1 MCGAQD
7 SRLKPWA
14 VPLLL
19 SIDEAEAHRQEKGTQ
34 LQVKPAARLLLLI
47 ASALAFALAFPPF
60 GHSWILLGVWPA
72 FLVAIRG
79 LRPSFARGAGFLW
92 GLIAFGAGVS
102 WFWNIFEARCIPLFA
117 ILAIFPA
124 LFAGLLAWAEK
135 KGLSGARLAGFAAVA
150 WCALEFVRGEIFWL
164 KFPWLTF
171 GTSLDPFFLHPLI
184 GTYGVGFCLTLGMS
198 LAINGS
204 AKTRRIAWATSLLLV
219 IASHLPLPTPPEVN
233 PGIRITGIQAEAVA
247 PEEYLSLTEAS
258 AQKSDLVIW
267 PEYSVPF
274 DLRKSTRLF
283 QRVAEVSSA
292 RDLTLVIGTQ
302 TDLGGGIWSNS
313 ALTLKGTEVLGQHD
327 KVHTVHL
334 FADGQPGKTAL
345 PVTTAL
351 GKIGTPICFD
361 CDFQDI
367 VRPMTSAGAEFFAV
381 PIMDAESWG
390 QRLHVQHA
398 HLFRLRAAENRRWMA
413 VVGTSGVSQIIDPQG
428 NVITQL
434 PAMKPG
440 ILQGTLHPRTD
451 LTIYTRIGWLLPWA
465 LLASLPILIAGIAF
479 RSSSNSS
486 FS

>member
-1 MCGAQD
+1 M
-7 SRLKPWA
+7 
-14 VPLLL
+14 
-19 SIDEAEAHRQEKGTQ
+19 
-34 LQVKPAARLLLLI
+34 KPATRLLLLI
-47 ASALAFALAFPPF
+47 ASALAFALAFPPL

-72 FLVAIRG
+72 FLIALRG

-92 GLIAFGAGVS
+92 GLVAFGAGVS

-135 KGLSGARLAGFAAVA
+135 KGVSGAHFAVFAAIA
-150 WCALEFVRGEIFWL
+150 WSALEFVRGEIFWL

-171 GTSLDPFFLHPLI
+171 GTSMDPSFLHPLI
-184 GTYGVGFCLTLGMS
+184 GTYGVGFCLTLALS
-198 LAINGS
+198 LAVHGS
-204 AKTRRIAWATSLLLV
+204 GKTRVVAWTASILVV
-219 IASHLPLPTPPEVN
+219 IASLLPRPSSRDDG
-233 PGIRITGIQAEAVA
+233 PGIHITGIQAEAVA
-247 PEEYLSLTEAS
+247 PEEHLSLTESS

-267 PEYSVPF
+267 PEYSVQF

-283 QRVAEVSSA
+283 QRVAEASSD

-302 TDLGGGIWSNS
+302 TDLGGGIWSNT

-367 VRPMTSAGAEFFAV
+367 VRPMTLAGAEFFAV

-390 QRLHVQHA
+390 LRQHVQHA

-428 NVITQL
+428 KVITQL
-434 PAMKPG
+434 PTMRPG
-440 ILQGTLHPRTD
+440 ILQGTLHPRSD
-451 LTIYTRIGWLLPWA
+451 LSLYTRIGWLLPWA
-465 LLASLPILIAGIAF
+465 LLASLPILIAGIAL
-479 RSSSNSS
+479 RNSANPPPLAS
-486 FS
+486 DQIPPAEPI